1 MARVNGYAHCPIFA
15 SPEGSK
21 LNATVQV
28 GTPGE
33 WGITAGTGMP
43 LTNGDNVGLGVFAEL
58 PSTGA
63 VLTAGQVAKAF
74 WADFAINKAQTAD
87 VGLAAAHLQF
97 ECLAAYISGG
107 SALWA
112 TWEQSG
118 TVALTTGNANGQAI
132 EATLD
137 CAAGLTATYLCG
149 IRIGTSVHASATVTN
164 FSAIVVSAGFAG
176 SAKKPFDY
184 IIDVRN
190 DGTGTSGP
198 AVGVFRFHAVS
209 GVVVSSGGLT
219 KTEAGYL
226 IVYIGTNKRYI
237 PLYSA

>member
-1 MARVNGYAHCPIFA
+1 M
-15 SPEGSK
+15 
-21 LNATVQV
+21 LV

-43 LTNGDNVGLGVFAEL
+43 LTDGDNTGLGVFAEL

-63 VLTAGQVAKAF
+63 VLTAGQVAKGF

-87 VGLAAAHLQF
+87 VGLTAGHLQ
-97 ECLAAYISGG
+97 LQVNTAYISGG

-112 TWEQSG
+112 TWEQTG

-137 CAAGLTATYLCG
+137 TEAGLTATYLCG
-149 IRIGTSVHASATVTN
+149 IRISSAVHASATITN

-184 IIDVRN
+184 ILDVRN

-198 AVGVFRFHAVS
+198 AVGLMRLHAVAN
-209 GVVVSSGGLT
+209 VIVASGGLT

-226 IVYIGTNKRYI
+226 IVYIGTDKRYI